1 MTEETFTKE
10 EINDKILEV
19 YQRMYAY
26 NKTLSEAALLEVIF
40 NRLFKQFGI
49 PIRTA

>member
-19 YQRMYAY
+19 YQRMYVY
-26 NKTLSEAALLEVIF
+26 DKTLSEAALLDVIF
-40 NRLFKQFGI
+40 DNLFKQFE
-49 PIRTA
+49 